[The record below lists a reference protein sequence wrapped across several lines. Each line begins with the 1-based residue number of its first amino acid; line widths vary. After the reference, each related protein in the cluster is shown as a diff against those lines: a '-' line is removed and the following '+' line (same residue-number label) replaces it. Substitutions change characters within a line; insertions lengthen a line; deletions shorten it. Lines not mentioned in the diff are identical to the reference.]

1 MTLGSRTF
9 SLIARTIPPAIGLLI
24 LIGTYL
30 LVVFLKVSITNTSSG
45 MLLIFKPSLVNSL
58 SIRDGL
64 STRKEISEWTKNVRQ
79 NSGRRPR
86 RPESPVD
93 VNRLT
98 PQAEL
103 PGSRDGPKPPP
114 KGASNM
120 ANQIPYIANPI
131 PGQSQAGVGGVPIQG
146 ELFPPTRAQ
155 TAPMVVQRAEKK
167 VLTKGEK
174 LKISNPV
181 MRESRGLQLSQKMAM
196 VDLDT
201 ARKNDEEKRQA
212 QQNAWPLNTVPAPAA
227 LSQDI
232 LLTKPAVFKRK
243 EVGSPALAPVGSMT
257 LRQASEAI
265 TSATQLSPGAGDL
278 RLRSP
283 RQSAQTNQTQQTISQ
298 RLSPTTA
305 SESRNLPHI
314 ASMIGAYEK
323 PQVISPPQQPL
334 VYTKTA
340 PSPTP
345 SPTRRSR
352 SGSVSPKKPNGGRAF
367 TDPNK
372 PPPIPSALMQVAK
385 IQLPASKDQ
394 SPSPLVPRVE
404 PLAIL
409 SPPKSGTLSMPRS
422 YSVRNDIRPSRNIK
436 SPLPPI
442 EEPPKTAVQMRPV
455 TGIPG
460 NPKARRMLNKVGEGD
475 TSRDQAIMF
484 ANAAVIETDAVTP
497 PSANIVP
504 AWLARESVLQRPRPI
519 PRKKSLYPPDFTA
532 KVSPSAFRHRRSLSA
547 GSIDMTRSKRSSR
560 SSRSSKLTDIPA
572 FPSPPKS
579 AGPRMSTFELN
590 VYSPN
595 IPNIAELPAQSV
607 SPPVIPEKSPL
618 RSSNLRAAASP
629 LSTPKSSTAVEIS
642 IMDRQPSVKS
652 QKSMHSTKRR
662 SSSVL
667 PIGVLRSLSMM
678 GDVHTHSRGN
688 SEPADMASSSRNT
701 PNRGLSPNVGSPP
714 EERRPT
720 PPAKDAAFL
729 QPAPAPRAIRPRTE
743 EMKKRP
749 KEAPSLTK
757 SSSWHRRVGE
767 ACPSFSDRIDGA
779 SAQRKQLAPKPLRL
793 NHSMKPIMIEAE
805 PSPIE
810 SPQHALNL
818 IQEQLA
824 RLESLEEE
832 EKRREQIQQQRK
844 TLLESLEHEMDAQES
859 QWQQMRQSLARRS
872 IGLRSSY
879 DTNSGPASSVQ
890 SPQATPLQG
899 KASIKSPQ
907 ANQSLQRSN
916 SNGRMTLLSVS
927 SKLSQLSSPT
937 PPDSEESG
945 SEYDDDL
952 EFEMIRPSKSTIIA
966 AAAEKLSGGQN
977 PTASHWS
984 VDSATTG
991 GAGSAARSP
1000 FTSEHAAVQSQDNGP
1015 PRYSLP
1021 PRSPEN
1027 SNTSPTEPSARPRTL
1042 KPPRK
1047 SRRMTQLPD
1056 IPESPTPL
1064 ANKRGTLGIF
1074 KFPSGEISDIATL
1087 PKQDPMTIL
1096 RDEASDIPLAQP
1108 VALPQQPI
1116 LTSQALPGSF
1126 FDHYEE
1132 EDEGDNFSERGGS
1145 SNGDDDFDEMT
1156 LWEIANLLKSD
1167 KIPSRDSLL
1176 PQHPESRALKSPEPK
1191 DFDGPSGLQE
1201 DSMRPIALAL
1211 DFKPRAK
1218 QSQAPALWVGKSRF
1232 IKPKAIGLAQPDTKV
1247 WQAHLSIP
1255 KDIIRSKPRFSK
1267 PDTITSVGLWSSA
1280 PPPKVMGRTLWV
1292 PKEDTLQTGPKY
1304 GIAQPDEA
1312 AWNTYIVAPITR
1324 SKSTRRPAPAAK
1336 IRSSVLWTTAP
1347 KKPEKGLKPA
1357 LWIGSLAEKQV
1368 VKRTAVAYPSSD
1380 KWRNYTKDVPP
1391 RSRSR
1396 SVPRTSKAAIITSS
1410 SLWDRAVKSEP
1421 ASPILWSQ
1429 YKSSSITTKYLGV
1442 AQPDDAEWK
1451 TYMSMPYDQVRAVL
1465 RKSEP
1470 AAVTSTSLWVSMPD
1484 NEADDTTEVSS
1495 LWDSPLHS
1503 RNTSAISQAFPDVEP
1518 RSVKTTPLWAAP
1530 TSAPAVTHGLPQH
1543 DQFWESYTLG
1553 SKPNLS
1559 ANLRLSKVQPIESSS
1574 LWNAAPA
1581 APSPSDSVESK
1592 LWSGAA
1598 SPMKCSHGKETHKAD
1613 KKCEEEED
1621 LENYEEPAP
1630 AREEIA
1636 RQEARKTTLWFPW

>member
-1 MTLGSRTF
+1 M
-9 SLIARTIPPAIGLLI
+9 
-24 LIGTYL
+24 
-30 LVVFLKVSITNTSSG
+30 
-45 MLLIFKPSLVNSL
+45 
-58 SIRDGL
+58 
-64 STRKEISEWTKNVRQ
+64 RQ

-93 VNRLT
+93 MNRAT

-114 KGASNM
+114 KSSSNM
-120 ANQIPYIANPI
+120 ATQIPYIANPI

-155 TAPMVVQRAEKK
+155 TAPVVMQRAEKK

-212 QQNAWPLNTVPAPAA
+212 QQNAWPLKPVPAPAA
-227 LSQDI
+227 LSQDM
-232 LLTKPAVFKRK
+232 LLTKSAVFKRK
-243 EVGSPALAPVGSMT
+243 EVGSPAFAPNGSMT
-257 LRQASEAI
+257 LKQASEAI

-283 RQSAQTNQTQQTISQ
+283 RQSAQANQNQQTISQ

-305 SESRNLPHI
+305 SASRNLPHI
-314 ASMIGAYEK
+314 ASMVGAYEK
-323 PQVISPPQQPL
+323 PQVISPPQQPP
-334 VYTKTA
+334 VSTKTA
-340 PSPTP
+340 PIPTP

-352 SGSVSPKKPNGGRAF
+352 SGSLSPKKPNGGRVF
-367 TDPNK
+367 TNPNK
-372 PPPIPSALMQVAK
+372 PPSIPPALKQEAK
-385 IQLPASKDQ
+385 IQLPPSRVE
-394 SPSPLVPRVE
+394 SPIPLVPRVE

-460 NPKARRMLNKVGEGD
+460 NPKARRMLNKLGEGD
-475 TSRDQAIMF
+475 GSQDQAIMF
-484 ANAAVIETDAVTP
+484 ANAAVIEADAVTP
-497 PSANIVP
+497 PSTNVVP

-547 GSIDMTRSKRSSR
+547 GSIDMMRSRRSSM

-579 AGPRMSTFELN
+579 AGPRMSTFELK

-607 SPPVIPEKSPL
+607 SRPAIPEKSPL

-629 LSTPKSSTAVEIS
+629 LSTPKSSTVIEIS
-642 IMDRQPSVKS
+642 SVDRQPSVKS

-678 GDVHTHSRGN
+678 GDVHTHTRGN
-688 SEPADMASSSRNT
+688 SEPANMASSSRNT
-701 PNRGLSPNVGSPP
+701 PNQGHSPNIESPP

-720 PPAKDAAFL
+720 PPAKDATFL
-729 QPAPAPRAIRPRTE
+729 QPAPDPRGTRPRTE
-743 EMKKRP
+743 EMRRKPKK
-749 KEAPSLTK
+749 APSLAK
-757 SSSWHRRVGE
+757 SKSWHRRVGE
-767 ACPSFSDRIDGA
+767 ACPSFSDRRDGA

-844 TLLESLEHEMDAQES
+844 TLLESLENEMDAQES

-879 DTNSGPASSVQ
+879 GTNSEPASSIQ
-890 SPQATPLQG
+890 SLQVTPLQG

-907 ANQSLQRSN
+907 ANQSLERSN
-916 SNGRMTLLSVS
+916 SNGRMTLLSVN

-937 PPDSEESG
+937 PPDSDESG
-945 SEYDDDL
+945 SEYDDDI

-966 AAAEKLSGGQN
+966 AAAEKLSGG
-977 PTASHWS
+977 PIPAASHWS
-984 VDSATTG
+984 MDSATTG
-991 GAGSAARSP
+991 GAASAARSP
-1000 FTSEHAAVQSQDNGP
+1000 FVLENVAVQSQDNGP

-1021 PRSPEN
+1021 PRSPDD
-1027 SNTSPTEPSARPRTL
+1027 STTSPTEPSARPRTL

-1056 IPESPTPL
+1056 IPESPAPL
-1064 ANKRGTLGIF
+1064 ENKRGTLGIF
-1074 KFPSGEISDIATL
+1074 KFPSGEMSDIATL
-1087 PKQDPMTIL
+1087 PKQDPVTIL

-1108 VALPQQPI
+1108 VTVPQPPI
-1116 LTSQALPGSF
+1116 LTAQALPGSF

-1132 EDEGDNFSERGGS
+1132 EDEGDNLSEHGES

-1232 IKPKAIGLAQPDTKV
+1232 IKPKAIGLAQPDTNV
-1247 WQAHLSIP
+1247 WHAHLSIP

-1267 PDTITSVGLWSSA
+1267 PDTIASVGLWSSA
-1280 PPPKVMGRTLWV
+1280 PPPKAMCRTLWV
-1292 PKEDTLQTGPKY
+1292 PKDDALQTGPKH

-1312 AWNTYIVAPITR
+1312 AWNAYIVAPITR

-1347 KKPEKGLKPA
+1347 KKSEKDLKPA
-1357 LWIGSLAEKQV
+1357 LWIGNLAEKQV

-1380 KWRNYTKDVPP
+1380 KWRDYTKVVPP

-1396 SVPRTSKAAIITSS
+1396 SVPRTLKPAIITSS
-1410 SLWDRAVKSEP
+1410 SLWARGAKSEP
-1421 ASPILWSQ
+1421 TSPILWSQ
-1429 YKSSSITTKYLGV
+1429 YKASAITTKYLGV

-1451 TYMSMPYDQVRAVL
+1451 TYMSMPFDQVRAVL
-1465 RKSEP
+1465 RPSQP
-1470 AAVTSTSLWVSMPD
+1470 AVVTSTSLWVSMPD
-1484 NEADDTTEVSS
+1484 NETDGTTEVSS

-1503 RNTSAISQAFPDVEP
+1503 RNTSAVSQAFPDVEP

-1530 TSAPAVTHGLPQH
+1530 TSAPAISHGLPQ
-1543 DQFWESYTLG
+1543 QGQSWEPYTLS
-1553 SKPNLS
+1553 SKPSLS
-1559 ANLRLSKVQPIESSS
+1559 ANPRLSKVQPIESSS
-1574 LWNAAPA
+1574 LWNEAPN

-1598 SPMKCSHGKETHKAD
+1598 LPVESSHGKET
-1613 KKCEEEED
+1613 KKED
-1621 LENYEEPAP
+1621 DNYEEGYRQTYDEPAQTS
-1630 AREEIA
+1630 EEIS